1 MEHLLLQSKRND
13 DNILSDRCFTP
24 TKDTTMRYDDRVTS
38 VEMNNT
44 NELLALLNEQ
54 DAKMENWIANV
65 VETATAIYDPTP
77 EYEDQEWLDKGNY

>member
-13 DNILSDRCFTP
+13 DNILPDRCFTP

-54 DAKMENWIANV
+54 DAKMENWIADV

>member
-24 TKDTTMRYDDRVTS
+24 TKDTTMRYDDRITS

-54 DAKMENWIANV
+54 DAKMENWIADV
-65 VETATAIYDPTP
+65 VETATDIYDPAP
-77 EYEDQEWLDKGNY
+77 EYLDQEWLDKGNY